1 MVDRIV
7 SFLIVT
13 AILDILMFTLKKL
26 PGRGT
31 DIVKSCFAL
40 LVPVVGLFA
49 WGQPVQA
56 KGDLLVAPTRVILD
70 SRRGAQ
76 VILNNVGDEETTYR
90 ISLELRRMTEEGK
103 LADVGVET
111 TSDKEKSALTAIR
124 FAPKRVTL
132 PPNQPQS
139 IRIGVQ
145 GTETLADGEY
155 RAHLLFQAI
164 PKPRDVAQDAKVT
177 NEIKIQLIPIYGISI
192 PIIIRKGTLKATAAI
207 ANARIG
213 NHVEG
218 PALLFDLQRSGEKSV
233 FGEIHVTKP
242 GESKP
247 VIVAKAIAVY
257 PEIGSRKVVLD
268 LDPEELAKL
277 KGSEAVISYYEASEA
292 GGGLITQLRTVL
304 R

>member
-1 MVDRIV
+1 MFNMKAFPVRGAT
-7 SFLIVT
+7 FLKT
-13 AILDILMFTLKKL
+13 CLA
-26 PGRGT
+26 
-31 DIVKSCFAL
+31 FA
-40 LVPVVGLFA
+40 VPIVGLFA
-49 WGQPVQA
+49 AGQTAQA

-90 ISLELRRMTEEGK
+90 ISLELRRMTDDGK
-103 LADVGVET
+103 LADVGDGTANE
-111 TSDKEKSALTAIR
+111 KEKSAITAIR
-124 FAPKRVTL
+124 YAPKRVTL

-139 IRIGVQ
+139 IRVGVQ
-145 GTETLADGEY
+145 GTETLPDGEY

-164 PKPRDVAQDAKVT
+164 PKPRDVTQDAKVT
-177 NEIKIQLIPIYGISI
+177 SEIKIQLIPIYGISI
-192 PIIIRKGTLKATAAI
+192 PIIIRKGSLKATAAI
-207 ANARIG
+207 ANARLG
-213 NHVEG
+213 THVEG

-257 PEIGSRKVVLD
+257 PELGSRKVVLD
-268 LDPEELAKL
+268 LEPEELAKL